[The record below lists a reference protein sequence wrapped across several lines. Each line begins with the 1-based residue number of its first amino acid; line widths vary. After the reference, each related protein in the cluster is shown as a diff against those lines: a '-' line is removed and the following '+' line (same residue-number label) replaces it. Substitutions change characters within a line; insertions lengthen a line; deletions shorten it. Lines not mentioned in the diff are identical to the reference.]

1 MTCCFIGHRKVETT
15 DALEQALNIIITH
28 LISIGIE
35 NFIFGD
41 HSVFNDLC
49 YNIVT
54 KLKIAYPQICR
65 IKYRKDYPDANEYT
79 MQFLIK
85 GFEYCIIPNGV
96 EKSGKAAYIKR
107 NQAMICHSDYCIFYY
122 SENYKPHSNSHNA
135 SRKSGTKL
143 AFDYAKAKHKKILN
157 VYDFI

>member
-85 GFEYCIIPNGV
+85 GFEYCINPMVLKNP
-96 EKSGKAAYIKR
+96 A
-107 NQAMICHSDYCIFYY
+107 
-122 SENYKPHSNSHNA
+122 KPP
-135 SRKSGTKL
+135 T
-143 AFDYAKAKHKKILN
+143 
-157 VYDFI
+157 

>member
-54 KLKIAYPQICR
+54 KLKIAYLQICR

-143 AFDYAKAKHKKILN
+143 AFDYAKAKHKNILN

>member
-65 IKYRKDYPDANEYT
+65 IKYRNEYT

-143 AFDYAKAKHKKILN
+143 AFDYAKAKHKNILN